1 MCITDL
7 KWAIKAVDRVLQC
20 GSDYSLKIR
29 NDEIRFEEFRNYCL
43 VFAVR
48 FELVFVPLSSKTT
61 NFALLF

>member
-48 FELVFVPLSSKTT
+48 F
-61 NFALLF
+61 